1 MALQDISD
9 REERPAY
16 VSFEMRVTEDKAASK
31 AAGRYV
37 AREFEVVKVTPPY
50 SKDSIEFKVPAWM
63 ADIDRNLRD
72 GRIPEKWA
80 EYWRESYRRWKEGQE
95 LPLSGTPIKGWG
107 VISPAQQASLIHM
120 NCKTVEDLAA
130 INEGGMQRIGL
141 GAHDLRNKAR
151 AWLQSM
157 LDHGG
162 TTIKIASLEQEN
174 AILRASVETLEKK
187 VAELAA
193 RIPEDA
199 APPVSYDNVHEITAD
214 DILGDPVPE
223 KRRHRR
229 TVPAAAAA

>member
-1 MALQDISD
+1 
-9 REERPAY
+9 
-16 VSFEMRVTEDKAASK
+16 
-31 AAGRYV
+31 
-37 AREFEVVKVTPPY
+37 
-50 SKDSIEFKVPAWM
+50 
-63 ADIDRNLRD
+63 
-72 GRIPEKWA
+72 
-80 EYWRESYRRWKEGQE
+80 
-95 LPLSGTPIKGWG
+95 
-107 VISPAQQASLIHM
+107 M
-120 NCKTVEDLAA
+120 NCKTVEDLAE

-174 AILRASVETLEKK
+174 AVLRASVETLEKK

>member
-1 MALQDISD
+1 M
-9 REERPAY
+9 
-16 VSFEMRVTEDKAASK
+16 
-31 AAGRYV
+31 
-37 AREFEVVKVTPPY
+37 
-50 SKDSIEFKVPAWM
+50 
-63 ADIDRNLRD
+63 
-72 GRIPEKWA
+72 
-80 EYWRESYRRWKEGQE
+80 
-95 LPLSGTPIKGWG
+95 SGTPIKGWG

-120 NCKTVEDLAA
+120 NCKTVEDLAE

-162 TTIKIASLEQEN
+162 TTIKIAALEQEN
-174 AILRASVETLEKK
+174 AVLRASVETLEKK

-199 APPVSYDNVHEITAD
+199 APPVSYDNVHEITED